1 VENRK
6 VLNMK
11 KANQLFKLHKLFSP
25 ILIIIFAVVM
35 RLLPH
40 PPNVAP
46 IAAMALFGGVYL
58 NKKYALIVPLIAMFI
73 SDIFLGFYPEIIFV
87 YSSFFLIGLIGLW
100 LRNHKTFQNVIFAS
114 FISSILFFLITN
126 FGVWL
131 IGTMYDKSLSG
142 LYEAYL
148 MGLPFF
154 RNTLIGDLGYVGLF
168 FGSYEYILFVVSTR
182 KVQIAEFGVK
192 SEDN

>member
-1 VENRK
+1 
-6 VLNMK
+6 MK
-11 KANQLFKLHKLFSP
+11 KINLLYKFHSLFSP
-25 ILIIIFAVVM
+25 LLIILFAVAI

-58 NKKYALIVPLIAMFI
+58 NKKYALIVPLVAMFI

-87 YSSFFLIGLIGLW
+87 YGSFFLIGLIGLW
-100 LRNHKTFQNVIFAS
+100 LRNHKTFRNVIFAS
-114 FISSILFFLITN
+114 IGSSILFFLITN

-131 IGTMYDKSLSG
+131 MGSMYEKSFAG
-142 LYEAYL
+142 LLEAYI

-154 RNTLIGDLGYVGLF
+154 RNTLLGDLGYVGLF
-168 FGSYEYILFVVSTR
+168 FGSYEYLLFVVS
-182 KVQIAEFGVK
+182 VHK
-192 SEDN
+192 SNFIIKSKNN

>member
-1 VENRK
+1 MENRK
-6 VLNMK
+6 ILSMK
-11 KANQLFKLHKLFSP
+11 KKINSFTNRKIFSP
-25 ILIIIFAVVM
+25 LLIIIFAVVM

-73 SDIFLGFYPEIIFV
+73 SDIFLGFYNEIIFV
-87 YSSFFLIGLIGLW
+87 YGSFLLIGLIGLW
-100 LRNHKTFQNVIFAS
+100 LRNHKTFRNVIFAS
-114 FISSILFFLITN
+114 IGSSILFFIITN

-131 IGTMYDKSLSG
+131 MGTMYDKSFAG
-142 LYEAYL
+142 LLEAYI

-154 RNTLIGDLGYVGLF
+154 RNTLLGDLGYVGLF
-168 FGSYEYILFVVSTR
+168 FGSYEYMLFVLPGR
-182 KVQIAEFGVK
+182 KPGFTTK
-192 SEDN
+192 PNSN